1 MNNISEIQKSILEL
15 RQKKGYNIENVLC
28 ELKITRNNYKKE
40 VEKLKELNLYDEEK
54 VKKAIKNRQRK
65 EKKQSAPKIEI
76 SEEEKDFR
84 RKCVTILS
92 ENYLDYKKNKKFN
105 PQLITKLTEL
115 SKKSNYK
122 TIYYT
127 ILAQKN
133 SLEYGSKKTFSSDY
147 NKILYLISIIRNN
160 LENTKQKMQE
170 NENNIAQDSLDLIE
184 SLGKEIISQPTDRL
198 DMTDL
203 IDID

>member
-1 MNNISEIQKSILEL
+1 MA
-15 RQKKGYNIENVLC
+15 
-28 ELKITRNNYKKE
+28 T
-40 VEKLKELNLYDEEK
+40 
-54 VKKAIKNRQRK
+54 
-65 EKKQSAPKIEI
+65 
-76 SEEEKDFR
+76 
-84 RKCVTILS
+84 
-92 ENYLDYKKNKKFN
+92 
-105 PQLITKLTEL
+105 
-115 SKKSNYK
+115 

-133 SLEYGSKKTFSSDY
+133 SLEYGSKKTFNSDY